1 MESCSRGIGSDAR
14 ERFYCTAPTVKSYV
28 VEGLW
33 RRSKGYKTMQVL
45 QCVSVTNKEAS
56 TDEVFYGQL
65 QEISALVAL
74 VLYGSFQLPRHQ
86 LEIQHCCDKQI
97 GEKFLK
103 FIKDNLLSRIFSE
116 TTKKYAHHNLF
127 VICGNRSIHGR
138 CAGRL
143 AALSAVIKRWLNLK
157 IFLIRGEKDQQS
169 LLSQDLKRANI
180 KLFRQLFNSAFWESV
195 YEGVGIHKY

>member
-1 MESCSRGIGSDAR
+1 M
-14 ERFYCTAPTVKSYV
+14 
-28 VEGLW
+28 
-33 RRSKGYKTMQVL
+33 
-45 QCVSVTNKEAS
+45 SVTNKEAS

-97 GEKFLK
+97 REKFLK
-103 FIKDNLLSRIFSE
+103 FIKDNLVSQIFSE

-169 LLSQDLKRANI
+169 LLS
-180 KLFRQLFNSAFWESV
+180 
-195 YEGVGIHKY
+195 